1 MENYSI
7 RNGIINIIIKG
18 YNGIT
23 KIIYDNNKLFDF
35 LGLKLGNSS
44 DMKLN
49 HGELMKN
56 LYYNNYQNPPGVF
69 SLAKNIVGKL
79 VWRILT
85 YNYNKDEFY

>member
-56 LYYNNYQNPPGVF
+56 L
-69 SLAKNIVGKL
+69 
-79 VWRILT
+79 
-85 YNYNKDEFY
+85 